1 LYAGVNVAYCINHFC
16 DQRHNPDDA
25 KKCLACGNPLLINDR
40 IRLLRPLRPLNK
52 DPYSYI
58 EVFEVE
64 DAGTKLHPGSQVRV
78 MKVLKWNEPKLVEFL
93 QRESLVLQLLNHP
106 GIPDSAMDDYLIFPM
121 NDTFLELHCLV
132 MQKIEGENLREW
144 LKTYGRISQNVAL
157 NWFSQ
162 LIDILDVVHCSG
174 FFHRDIKPE
183 NIIHQ
188 PNGKLAVVD
197 FGAVRQITRSYLT
210 KISTSGGTITGLG
223 SGHEITSIVTPFFT
237 PTEQINGQG
246 VPQSDFFALGRTF
259 VNLVTGIPLI
269 HLPNNEDR
277 TRLIWRDKARHI
289 DKPFAD
295 LLDDLM
301 APAPGRRPQSTQIIL
316 ERLKKLPIQNKFYR
330 LSKSKV
336 FRINAFILGGLT
348 ILFLGKTLFLPWAA
362 NYLVSEGEKLE
373 AANDSQSAQ
382 NYFDLALKINSQS
395 NRSIS
400 SFYFDRAARNINNA
414 NLAKKYYELS
424 IKYNDRD
431 ADAFNNL
438 ALICQQL
445 NEVKCVEDNYEKAF
459 KLKSDNSEGH
469 YGLGSFYDD
478 QGKYD
483 LAEKQ
488 YLIAKKL
495 NSKSAYPLNNLA
507 RLENLKGDYEQ
518 ATKLVLEGLTL
529 TKNPEIQAAL
539 YKNLGWASLM
549 QKKLVEASKYLEK
562 ATQLDSERIDA
573 FCLLAQVYEAQ
584 GKNSR
589 TPGEVCLLT
598 VSSTASL
605 PEVQEWRQKL
615 LDRVFKR

>member
-1 LYAGVNVAYCINHFC
+1 MVYCINHLC
-16 DQRHNPDDA
+16 NQRHNPNDIEN
-25 KKCLACGNPLLINDR
+25 CLACGNPLLINKR
-40 IRLLRPLRPLNK
+40 IRLLRPLCPLNK
-52 DPYSYI
+52 DPYSYT

-64 DAGTKLHPGSQVRV
+64 DSGTTLYPKSQVRV
-78 MKVLKWNEPKLVEFL
+78 MKVLKWSEHKLIELIREEALAL
-93 QRESLVLQLLNHP
+93 QVLKHP
-106 GIPDSAMDDYLIFPM
+106 GIPDSTIDDYLIVPLK
-121 NDTFLELHCLV
+121 DTLLELHCLV

-144 LKTYGRISQNVAL
+144 LKAYGRIPQSVAFD
-157 NWFSQ
+157 WFSQ
-162 LIDILDVVHCSG
+162 LINILDVVHRSG

-188 PNGKLAVVD
+188 PDGKLVLID
-197 FGAVRQITRSYLT
+197 FGAARQITRSYLT
-210 KISTSGGTITGLG
+210 KISTSGGTSTGLG

-237 PTEQINGQG
+237 SSEQINGQG

-259 VNLVTGIPLI
+259 VNLVTGIPLMD
-269 HLPNNEDR
+269 LPQNQDNS
-277 TRLIWRDKARHI
+277 RLIWRDKARHI

-301 APAPGRRPQSTQIIL
+301 APAPGQRPQSTQIIL
-316 ERLKKLPIQNKFYR
+316 ERLKKLPIQNKIYR
-330 LSKSKV
+330 LTKSKV
-336 FRINAFILGGLT
+336 FITNAFILGGLT
-348 ILFLGKTLFLPWAA
+348 ILFLVKTLFLPWTV

-373 AANDSQSAQ
+373 AADNSQSAQ
-382 NYFDLALKINSQS
+382 KYFDLALKINSQS

-400 SFYFDRAARNINNA
+400 SFYFDKAARNINNP

-431 ADAFNNL
+431 ADALNNL

-445 NEVKCVEDNYEKAF
+445 NEVKCVKDNYRKVL
-459 KLKSDNSEGH
+459 KLMPGDSEGH

-483 LAEKQ
+483 LAEKE

-495 NSKSAYPLNNLA
+495 NTQSAYPLNNLA
-507 RLENLKGDYEQ
+507 RLKNLKGDYEQ
-518 ATKLVLEGLTL
+518 ATKFALEGLTL
-529 TKNPEIQAAL
+529 TENPEIQAAL

-584 GKNSR
+584 GKDSR

-615 LDRVFKR
+615 LDRVFNK